1 MKKIILIVGLY
12 LLGMGITRGAADLV
26 IDDISSTVANQS
38 IIVVGASAP
47 SITVTLKNISRTD
60 NQIALAASLS
70 CTRSGSSIIQSIAV
84 PTIATGKSVTLG
96 SISLAGIATISLT
109 TGNKNIQCRL
119 GGLTSGDDV
128 NLTNNTYNFVIRVV
142 DASTIDTTNNFND
155 SILESIDPIKSRLDS
170 TTLRGAEGIKIRLID
185 MMKKIVVPIFTL
197 ISILIAML
205 GFYELMFS
213 TKEDDTKKSTN
224 YIVYGVIGLVIIQ
237 TAGFVAWGLVELVS
251 SSNLASQDFNALA
264 GQLYYKLIFP
274 FIKLGMYVVM
284 GILFLV
290 LLTHVVRFLT
300 SGDDAGSKNTIAIM
314 TSTVSGILVIL
325 VSKTLVESIYGKE
338 SEVIG
343 SGLSDL
349 WFVGSGLLTD
359 QNLTLVYTIINY
371 AMSFIA
377 FVVLVIIIIQTY
389 QLLFQPSD
397 EDRLKKIKS
406 NFLYIFIWLAMIACG
421 YLIVNFLLIQ
431 G

>member
-1 MKKIILIVGLY
+1 
-12 LLGMGITRGAADLV
+12 MGITRGAADLV

-237 TAGFVAWGLVELVS
+237 TAGFVA
-251 SSNLASQDFNALA
+251 
-264 GQLYYKLIFP
+264 
-274 FIKLGMYVVM
+274 
-284 GILFLV
+284 
-290 LLTHVVRFLT
+290 
-300 SGDDAGSKNTIAIM
+300 
-314 TSTVSGILVIL
+314 
-325 VSKTLVESIYGKE
+325 
-338 SEVIG
+338 
-343 SGLSDL
+343 
-349 WFVGSGLLTD
+349 
-359 QNLTLVYTIINY
+359 
-371 AMSFIA
+371 
-377 FVVLVIIIIQTY
+377 
-389 QLLFQPSD
+389 
-397 EDRLKKIKS
+397 
-406 NFLYIFIWLAMIACG
+406 
-421 YLIVNFLLIQ
+421 
-431 G
+431 